1 MARARIAKTG
11 LLLTAGL
18 CLGLG
23 VGLPASAQTAADYQA
38 RIQRME
44 RDLRDLQSEM
54 FRRNP
59 PAARN
64 AQGQAPIPEAIPE
77 PPPAPAMPDLNPMIR
92 RIDELENGISRL
104 TGQIE
109 ELGHQVDLMSQR
121 TERLQKDLEYQAKQA
136 ADARG
141 AETAQAGPPADIFAS
156 AQPPA
161 DANAPLLRPLAP
173 PETNLGSLPQGTT
186 LPEPQAAPGPAR
198 PATAA
203 EMRRQFD
210 GAMNLLSRAQYEQAS
225 QQFRNFADSYP
236 EDGRAGTALYWT
248 GDIAYSVMRNYEE
261 AARDFAELLKRYP
274 MTARAPESMLKLGLS
289 LFELGQTRAGCD
301 TLAAL
306 PAKYPDANAA
316 LTNRARNE
324 RRERNC
330 R

>member
-1 MARARIAKTG
+1 MSHPPIAKTG

-18 CLGLG
+18 GLALLMP
-23 VGLPASAQTAADYQA
+23 LPAYPQSAADYQA

-64 AQGQAPIPEAIPE
+64 GQPVPPIVEVAPE
-77 PPPAPAMPDLNPMIR
+77 PPPPAMPDLNPMIR
-92 RIDELENGISRL
+92 RIDEIENGITRL
-104 TGQIE
+104 TGQME
-109 ELGHQVDLMSQR
+109 ELGHQIDLMNQR
-121 TERLQKDLEYQAKQA
+121 TERLQKDMEYQAKQA
-136 ADARG
+136 ADAARAAPVLVPG
-141 AETAQAGPPADIFAS
+141 DTLAS

-161 DANAPLLRPLAP
+161 DAGAPVLRGAP
-173 PETNLGSLPQGTT
+173 PAALGTLPQGAT
-186 LPEPQAAPGPAR
+186 LPAPQGPPAQASAAA
-198 PATAA
+198 
-203 EMRRQFD
+203 MRRQFD

-225 QQFRNFADSYP
+225 EAFRNFAETYP
-236 EDGRAGTALYWT
+236 DDARAGAALYWT
-248 GDIAYSVMRNYEE
+248 GDIAYSVMKNYEE
-261 AARDFAELLKRYP
+261 GARTFAELLKRYP
-274 MTARAPESMLKLGLS
+274 ATARAPESMLKLGLS
-289 LFELGQTRAGCD
+289 LFELGQTRAGCE

-316 LTNRARNE
+316 LANRARTE